1 MGGWSV
7 VVSKERAHHVEG
19 ASESLGEVEIR
30 LSTTIRQFRLKRGM
44 SQADLARA
52 LGVRNTAVSRWE
64 LMEAAVSA
72 DALLR
77 LARVFEVP
85 ISALFGDQGVAV
97 PTSPAERSRMLDFLK
112 LAGSI
117 QDQVSRNALL
127 QISRV
132 LSRHSVRVRRATDP
146 RESPVVL
153 DEASTALSVTAPE
166 RRAAGG
172 RRHASR

>member
-7 VVSKERAHHVEG
+7 VLSKERAHQVEG
-19 ASESLGEVEIR
+19 ASETLGEVEIR

-85 ISALFGDQGVAV
+85 ISALFGDQAVAV

-117 QDQVSRNALL
+117 QDHVSRSALL

-132 LSRHSVRVRRATDP
+132 LSRHAGRARGATDLAEAP
-146 RESPVVL
+146 L
-153 DEASTALSVTAPE
+153 ADGASTLLCDAPTE
-166 RRAAGG
+166 RRAAGS
-172 RRHASR
+172 RRQASR